1 MSKGERTARGAA
13 AAALLAVAAAGCAGT
28 ADGGG
33 TVNGGDVPPASV
45 EQRADTLTRQALDA
59 IRPATGTAGVPA
71 GEGAWR
77 KCTTE
82 TPGRHRFQYTYTVR
96 LTVPGER
103 TQAVLDAARAHFG
116 KEGYQTD
123 LPDPQ
128 NPRAGARDPHSS
140 WWVAVGS
147 TKGTASMFV
156 TADSGCVF
164 TTHDPQTGGD

>member
-1 MSKGERTARGAA
+1 MSGSNAMCRVGTRCAPTVRGS
-13 AAALLAVAAAGCAGT
+13 V
-28 ADGGG
+28 
-33 TVNGGDVPPASV
+33 VPSFEAKPSAWRWLWQHGSS
-45 EQRADTLTRQALDA
+45 
-59 IRPATGTAGVPA
+59 RPAVRTA

-116 KEGYQTD
+116 KQGYQAD
-123 LPDPQ
+123 LPDPR

-147 TKGTASMFV
+147 TRGTASMFV